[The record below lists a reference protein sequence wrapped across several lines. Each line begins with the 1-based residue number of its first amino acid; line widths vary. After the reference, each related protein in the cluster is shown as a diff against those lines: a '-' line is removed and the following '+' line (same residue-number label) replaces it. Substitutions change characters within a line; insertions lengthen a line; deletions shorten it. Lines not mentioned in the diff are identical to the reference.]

1 MQKIDSIPG
10 FQSLFRSGLRGGDCT
25 RSERGNKVSAEM
37 MISDPKKSILHMV
50 VFVALTYI
58 AIKAKAFLDVIWI
71 AGLGSKAMLAAG

>member
-1 MQKIDSIPG
+1 
-10 FQSLFRSGLRGGDCT
+10 
-25 RSERGNKVSAEM
+25 M

-71 AGLGSKAMLAAG
+71 VGLGSKAMLAAG